1 MAAELQFI
9 ENPTIVIVPPPNRGG
24 RYQLEFHPTPDNP
37 AHPHSGCG
45 HQSPQAWLWL
55 IFLEAGQ
62 EAGREVTDVVCSQ
75 CHPARFARLQAWAEA
90 LR

>member
-1 MAAELQFI
+1 MPAELQFI

-24 RYQLEFHPTPDNP
+24 RYRLEIHSRTDNR
-37 AHPHSGCG
+37 ACG
-45 HQSPQAWLWL
+45 HQSPQALLWL

-62 EAGREVTDVVCSQ
+62 EAAREVTDAVCSQ
-75 CHPARFARLQAWAEA
+75 CDPARFARLQAWAEA